1 MEKRSKIIC
10 YTLGSHKNV
19 FQASLSEDDN
29 LRDRIEID
37 EITKW
42 IKRIRQ
48 VLPTVVIR
56 DPRASHL
63 LENIRAYTEDCNY
76 FLKEK
81 KDLVLAFEAIIWAW
95 AWLEIGKHLGML
107 DFRDYHDIEEGK

>member
-1 MEKRSKIIC
+1 M
-10 YTLGSHKNV
+10 
-19 FQASLSEDDN
+19 
-29 LRDRIEID
+29 RDRIDIE

-42 IKRIRQ
+42 MKRIGI

-56 DPRASHL
+56 DPQASL
-63 LENIRAYTEDCNY
+63 LLDNIRAYTEDCKY
-76 FLKEK
+76 FLEEK

-95 AWLEIGKHLGML
+95 AWLEIGKHLNML